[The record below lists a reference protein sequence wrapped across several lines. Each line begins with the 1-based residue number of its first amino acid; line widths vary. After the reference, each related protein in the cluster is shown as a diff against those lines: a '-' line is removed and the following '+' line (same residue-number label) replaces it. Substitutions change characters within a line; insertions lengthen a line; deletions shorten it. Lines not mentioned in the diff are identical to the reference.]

1 MRVLTKSRFKLGL
14 ECPNKLYF
22 TGKDEFENLKNDD
35 PFMAALAKGGF
46 QVEEYARLHYPN
58 GVLIERVKDGYENLA
73 NETAELLQQ
82 ENVII
87 YEAAFLFEG
96 LFIRTDILVKEG
108 DRIKLIEVKA
118 KGCAGNSTDQFFG
131 AKGGI
136 ESGWKSYLFDLAF
149 QTYVVR
155 KCMPQASV
163 TPYLMLADKS
173 KEARVDGMNQFFR
186 ISNSGSSRTGIH
198 KRIQSIEECGE
209 SVLTQIQMTEIV
221 NGIINGDYVYS
232 EDYSFLQ
239 ALNRLKDLY
248 VNDEYAGAEMAYSRC
263 KKCEFQSSGEGCNK
277 LSGQE
282 HCFRSVSWLP
292 DVDLTRPNT
301 FEVWNFK
308 KGKDLFTNE
317 KFYLD
322 DLIEEDVV
330 KEPVAGKLATSE
342 RQWIQIEKSRSNDR
356 TVHVEYSYLKNEMSK
371 WKFPLHFIDFETS
384 AVALPFTAG
393 RTPYEQV
400 AFQFSHHQMEEDG
413 TVTHKGE
420 FIMDAPGVFPNFE
433 FVRQLKTQL
442 QNDEGTIFRYSH
454 HENTILVKIYFQLME
469 STEVDRE
476 ELCDFIKTITHLKKK
491 DSIDKW
497 EGARNMVD
505 LCQVVKD
512 FYYNPLMKGS
522 NSIKAVLPAILG
534 TSNFLQNKYAKAI
547 SEIGLTSL
555 NFPSNHIWLTIQDGA
570 VQSPYDQ
577 LPKLFENWDA
587 FQRQELISEMEDV
600 SNGGAAMVAYAKLQY
615 QDMTVPEREELVKGL
630 LKYCELDTL
639 AMVMLYEELRE
650 QGKRR

>member
-14 ECPNKLYF
+14 ECPSKLYF
-22 TGKDEFENLKNDD
+22 TGKEEYENLKNDD
-35 PFMAALAKGGF
+35 PFMAALAQGGF
-46 QVEEYARLHYPN
+46 QVEEYARLHYPG
-58 GVLIERVKDGYENLA
+58 GVLIDRVRDGYVNLA
-73 NETAELLQQ
+73 NETAILLQQ

-87 YEAAFLFEG
+87 YEAAFLFDG
-96 LFIRTDILVKEG
+96 LFIRTDMLVKEG

-118 KGCAGNSTDQFFG
+118 KGCSGNSSDQFFG

-136 ESGWKSYLFDLAF
+136 DSGWKSYLFDLAF

-155 KCMPQASV
+155 KCMPKAAV
-163 TPYLMLADKS
+163 MPFLMLADKS
-173 KEARVDGMNQFFR
+173 KEATVDGMNQFFR
-186 ISNSGSSRTGIH
+186 IQSSSDARTGIS
-198 KRIQSIEECGE
+198 KRVDSIEECGE
-209 SVLTQIQMTEIV
+209 SVLSEIHV
-221 NGIINGDYVYS
+221 NDIIDGIIDGTHMYS
-232 EDYSFLQ
+232 IARSFSSC
-239 ALNRLKDLY
+239 LNDLKNIY
-248 VNDEYAGAEMAYSRC
+248 NENQFANTPVSFSKC
-263 KKCEFQSSGEGCNK
+263 KKCEFKTNGAGSTK
-277 LSGQE
+277 LSGIA
-282 HCFRSVSWLP
+282 HCFKSQKQWAKT
-292 DVDLTRPNT
+292 DLSRPNT
-301 FEVWNFK
+301 FEIWDFK
-308 KGKDLFTNE
+308 NGGKLFE
-317 KFYLD
+317 AGKFYLSE
-322 DLIEEDVV
+322 LVEKDVLTP
-330 KEPVAGKLATSE
+330 PVAGKMAASE
-342 RQWIQIEKSRSNDR
+342 RRWIQIEKTLKGDRSLFVDKSN
-356 TVHVEYSYLKNEMSK
+356 LKNEIDK
-371 WKFPLHFIDFETS
+371 WNFPLHFIDFETS
-384 AVALPFTAG
+384 AVALPFSAG

-433 FVRQLKTQL
+433 FVRQLKAQL
-442 QNDEGTIFRYSH
+442 QNDKGTIFRYSH

-476 ELCDFIKTITHLKKK
+476 ELCAFIQTITHSKKK
-491 DSIDKW
+491 DSVVKW

-534 TSNFLQNKYAKAI
+534 TSKYLQNKYAKSI

-555 NFPSNHIWLTIQDGA
+555 NFPSNHIWLSIQDEA

-615 QDMTVPEREELVKGL
+615 QNMTIPERDELVKGL

-650 QGKRR
+650 VV

>member
-14 ECPNKLYF
+14 ECPNKLYY

-118 KGCAGNSTDQFFG
+118 KGCSGNSTNQFFG

-173 KEARVDGMNQFFR
+173 KEATVDGMNQFFR

-198 KRIQSIEECGE
+198 KRIESIDECGE
-209 SVLTQIQMTEIV
+209 SVLTQIQMTEVV

-232 EDYSFLQ
+232 EDYTFLQ

-248 VNDEYAGAEMAYSRC
+248 VNDEYAGAKMDFSLC
-263 KKCEFQSSGEGCNK
+263 KKCEFQSSGEGCTK

-301 FEVWNFK
+301 FEVWNFR
-308 KGKDLFTNE
+308 KGNDLFIGE

-322 DLIEEDVV
+322 DLVEEDVV
-330 KEPVAGKLATSE
+330 KDPVAGKLAPSE

-356 TVHVEYSYLKNEMSK
+356 TIHVEYSYLKNEMSK

-433 FVRQLKTQL
+433 FVRQLKAEL

-469 STEVDRE
+469 STEVDRD
-476 ELCDFIKTITHLKKK
+476 ELCAFIQTITHLKKK
-491 DSIDKW
+491 DSLVKW

-534 TSNFLQNKYAKAI
+534 TSNFLQNKYAKFI
-547 SEIGLTSL
+547 SLK
-555 NFPSNHIWLTIQDGA
+555 
-570 VQSPYDQ
+570 PYDD
-577 LPKLFENWDA
+577 PIST
-587 FQRQELISEMEDV
+587 QRW
-600 SNGGAAMVAYAKLQY
+600 GGHGCI
-615 QDMTVPEREELVKGL
+615 R
-630 LKYCELDTL
+630 
-639 AMVMLYEELRE
+639 
-650 QGKRR
+650 

>member
-22 TGKDEFENLKNDD
+22 TGKEEYENLKNDD
-35 PFMAALAKGGF
+35 PFMAALASGGF

-73 NETAELLQQ
+73 NETAVLLQQ
-82 ENVII
+82 ENAII
-87 YEAAFLFEG
+87 YEAAFLHQG
-96 LFIRTDILVKEG
+96 LFIRTDILMKEG

-118 KGCAGNSTDQFFG
+118 KGCSGNSTDQFFS
-131 AKGGI
+131 AKGGLD
-136 ESGWKSYLFDLAF
+136 SGWKSYLFDLAF
-149 QTYVVR
+149 QTHVVR
-155 KCMPQASV
+155 KCMPNAIV

-173 KEARVDGMNQFFR
+173 KEATVDGMNQFFR

-198 KRIQSIEECGE
+198 KRIESLEECGE

-221 NGIINGDYVYS
+221 NGIINGDFVYS
-232 EDYSFLQ
+232 KNYTFIQ

-248 VNDEYAGAEMAYSRC
+248 VNDEFASEEVAFSKC
-263 KKCEFQSSGEGCNK
+263 KKCEFQTSGDHPEK
-277 LSGQE
+277 VSGLQ
-282 HCFRSVSWLP
+282 HCFQRCSSFGEIDRSI
-292 DVDLTRPNT
+292 PNI
-301 FEVWNFK
+301 FDVWNFRKGKELFK
-308 KGKDLFTNE
+308 KGKFYMRDLDEN
-317 KFYLD
+317 
-322 DLIEEDVV
+322 DVL
-330 KEPVAGKLATSE
+330 KEPVAGKLSPSE
-342 RQWIQIEKSRSNDR
+342 RQWLQIEKSRSNDH
-356 TVHVEYSYLKNEMSK
+356 TTHIDHVNLKNEMSK

-413 TVTHKGE
+413 TVSHKGE
-420 FIMDAPGVFPNFE
+420 FILHTPGVFPNFE
-433 FVRQLKTQL
+433 FVRHLKSQL
-442 QNDEGTIFRYSH
+442 QNDVGTIFRYSH

-476 ELCDFIKTITHLKKK
+476 ELCAFIQTITHLKKN
-491 DSIDKW
+491 DAIVNW

-534 TSNFLQNKYAKAI
+534 TSTFLQKKYAKPI
-547 SEIGLTSL
+547 SEIGLSSL
-555 NFPSNHIWLTIQDGA
+555 NFSSNHIWLSVQNGT

-577 LPKLFENWDA
+577 LPKLFENWDE
-587 FQRQELISEMEDV
+587 FQREELISEMKDV
-600 SNGGAAMVAYAKLQY
+600 SNGGAAMMAYAKLQY
-615 QDMTVPEREELVKGL
+615 EDMLESEREELARGL

-639 AMVMLYEELRE
+639 AMVMLYEEL
-650 QGKRR
+650 KRMC